1 MSSALQKKALRDLRR
16 RLPQIAAIGVT
27 VMLGVLLFVASFD
40 SFRNVQASY
49 DRTYA
54 RTHFADWTVTGGDPD
69 AIAAAVRN
77 AAGVE
82 GVATR
87 TQADQPM
94 RIGDTKLVGRVV
106 GVPPGNEI
114 NHIDLVAGQLPD
126 LPHPDQVV
134 VERHTADTFGLAPGQ
149 RVQVFDGTA
158 WHDMTISGVA
168 ESPEYLWPARN
179 RQDVL
184 GDPHAFA
191 VLFAPESVA
200 QTLSRRT
207 TPNLTLVEMTS
218 TATQSERDWVAHQLR
233 TAGAVDIEDRGDQ
246 PSNASLRQNFNG
258 FRAMAIGFPAM
269 FLSAAAI
276 AEYVLI
282 TRLIHTE
289 RPVIG
294 TLLALGAQRGRVVR
308 HYVWYGA
315 VVAAVAALAGVL
327 VGGAATSAYTNAY
340 AAILGLPD
348 TVIEHRIP
356 TAVIGFVLGLAAGVV
371 GGLAPAIAAARTAP
385 AEAMRGDVVHPIRM
399 GPLAR
404 RSARWTVVPVAV
416 RMALRSLTRS
426 RRRTAATMIGGVL
439 ALVLILASAG
449 MLTSV
454 RAMLGIEFGWVQ
466 RQDASVLVV
475 RGANDVAAQLQSLPG
490 VAVVEPATI
499 ARVTVGGNGRTYATS
514 LTGLEPATVMHGFRT
529 PDGTARTLPAD
540 GVLAGVALADELGV
554 RVGDNVTVI
563 PATGSVREVRLA
575 GLVDEPLGTT
585 LYATNATAQSIT
597 NAGADGYLIRFDNDA
612 DRDRVRAAATG
623 LTGVVAYTDAHA
635 VENQIERFLVIF
647 WAFAGTTLV
656 LGTLL
661 AFTVIYVT
669 MTVNLAER
677 EGELA
682 TLRATGA
689 PVGRLTATV
698 AIENLAATLLAVPVG
713 LAAGVGAGWLFL
725 RSFNNDLFNLHL
737 SVGPVVLILA
747 TIAVA
752 AAAALSQLP
761 AARLIKRIDVARVVR
776 DRSQ

>member
-207 TPNLTLVEMTS
+207 KPNLTLVEMTS

-294 TLLALGAQRGRVVR
+294 TLLALGARRGRVVR

-327 VGGAATSAYTNAY
+327 VGGAATTAYTNAY
-340 AAILGLPD
+340 AAILRLPD

-371 GGLAPAIAAARTAP
+371 GGLVPAIAAARTAP
-385 AEAMRGDVVHPIRM
+385 AEAMRGDVVHPMRM

-585 LYATNATAQSIT
+585 LYATNATAQSMT